1 MKNLFIAWLIVLT
14 FSGFGY
20 GKFLIYPLEERVKNS
35 DLIVIGTLYSV
46 SKYETSDFEHS
57 EGTIVVEKVISK
69 NIKTTQNAPLE
80 SGDKIQVEW
89 RNSKMF
95 ACKFNFSENEKGIWL
110 LHIESD
116 GTAEPLSPGSMAG
129 LSELSGVKN
138 HLRNNIEKPAKIV
151 VNQSEIKQ
159 IFQTPHVETSIEQSS
174 ETSFCAIG
182 KNESKQKEYYPFQAL
197 SVISVSIMLYYFLY
211 RSKFKIR

>member
-69 NIKTTQNAPLE
+69 NIKTTQTLRSNRGIKFRSNGE
-80 SGDKIQVEW
+80 TQ
-89 RNSKMF
+89 RCF

-138 HLRNNIEKPAKIV
+138 HLRNNIEKTCENRPS
-151 VNQSEIKQ
+151 NQSEIKQ
-159 IFQTPHVETSIEQSS
+159 IFQTPHVETSQ
-174 ETSFCAIG
+174 
-182 KNESKQKEYYPFQAL
+182 
-197 SVISVSIMLYYFLY
+197 
-211 RSKFKIR
+211 